1 MDYRPW
7 TMDQKMTELILT
19 EDARKVIIKDAES
32 TYPHECCGF
41 FYGTDD
47 NKRTVTEA
55 IPVVNTK
62 EENRER
68 RFEISAIDYMKAE
81 QYADENGLTLLG
93 VYHSHP
99 EHAAIPSEHDLR
111 QALPY
116 FSYIIV
122 SVKKAK
128 TAAVLSWKLNDQ
140 GRFEQETVINQNNP
154 FDVDVFLSSFNQ

>member
-1 MDYRPW
+1 MADIII
-7 TMDQKMTELILT
+7 TEN
-19 EDARKVIIKDAES
+19 ARKVILKDAEQ

-41 FYGTDD
+41 FYGTDED
-47 NKRTVTEA
+47 TRTVLEA
-55 IPVVNTK
+55 IPVENTK

-68 RFEISAIDYMKAE
+68 RFEISAKDYLKAE
-81 QYADENGLTLLG
+81 QYADEKGLTLLG

-99 EHAAIPSEHDLR
+99 EHPAIPSEHDLR

-128 TAAVLSWKLNDQ
+128 TVNVLSWKLNDQ
-140 GRFEQETVINQNNP
+140 GRFAEEKVINQNNP
-154 FDVDVFLSSFNQ
+154 FDVDVFLSSYQ

>member
-1 MDYRPW
+1 MSEIII
-7 TMDQKMTELILT
+7 TEN
-19 EDARKVIIKDAES
+19 ARKVILKDAES

-47 NKRTVTEA
+47 DKRTVLEA
-55 IPVVNTK
+55 IPVENTK

-68 RFEISAIDYMKAE
+68 RFEISSKDYLKAE
-81 QYADENGLTLLG
+81 QYADEKGLTLLG

-99 EHAAIPSEHDLR
+99 DHPAIPSEHDLR

-122 SVKKAK
+122 TVKKGK
-128 TAAVLSWKLNDQ
+128 TANLLSWKLNDQ
-140 GRFEQETVINQNNP
+140 GRFAEEKVINQNNP